1 MKKILILTLLFLIN
15 FKGNAQETNLETDKI
30 YSLVQEKASPANGML
45 DFYQTFANEFNLNAA
60 PLTQPDL
67 QLRVK
72 FVVEKDGSITNVESV
87 GDETVFLNEV
97 KRVLTIMPNW
107 IPAKHNGQTVRS
119 RFILPIKLKKPKEL
133 VSNETRKAEPKEG
146 FQLFFHEFARQFK
159 YDKKAIRKAKA
170 NELNFRLV
178 FNIEKDG
185 SFSSIRVV
193 EDEYN
198 IGQEAVRVMQL
209 MPNWN
214 PAMHNG
220 VIVRSTFKLP
230 IKIKVN

>member
-1 MKKILILTLLFLIN
+1 MKKILILTLLFLISFN
-15 FKGNAQETNLETDKI
+15 GNAQETNLETDKI
-30 YSLVQEKASPANGML
+30 YSFVQEKASPANGML

-72 FVVEKDGSITNVESV
+72 FVVEKDGSITNIESV
-87 GDETVFLNEV
+87 GDETGFLNEV
-97 KRVLTIMPNW
+97 TRVLNTLPNW

-119 RFILPIKLKKPKEL
+119 KFILPIKLKKPKEL
-133 VSNETRKAEPKEG
+133 VSTETRKAEPKEG
-146 FQLFFHEFARQFK
+146 FQMFFHDFARQFK
-159 YDKKAIRKAKA
+159 YDKKAIGKT
-170 NELNFRLV
+170 NELSFRLL
-178 FNIEKDG
+178 FSIEKDG
-185 SFSSIRVV
+185 TLSGIRVV

-198 IGQEAVRVMQL
+198 VGQEAVRVMQL
-209 MPNWN
+209 MPKWN